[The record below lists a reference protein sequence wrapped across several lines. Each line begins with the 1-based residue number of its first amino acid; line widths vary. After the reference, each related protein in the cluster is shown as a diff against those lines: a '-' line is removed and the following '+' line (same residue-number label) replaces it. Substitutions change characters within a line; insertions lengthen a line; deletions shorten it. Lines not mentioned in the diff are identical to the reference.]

1 MGFIKTKRP
10 VDARTASNLDMKF
23 DQIRET
29 VIATTSASTA
39 LGPRGVFAF
48 TSTSTGEIGLTYTIA
63 PDFQAGDRLSLM
75 VDSVPGTTTPMHILF
90 GDATVAATS
99 ATRVAMSTNGTGV
112 RLVAISTSRWLVDGN
127 QGAAFEVTT

>member
-1 MGFIKTKRP
+1 MGFVKDKRP
-10 VDARTASNLDMKF
+10 RDMRTASNLDLKVGE
-23 DQIRET
+23 IRET
-29 VIATTSASTA
+29 VIATTAATTA

-48 TSTSTGEIGLTYTIA
+48 TSTSTGAVGLTHTIA
-63 PDFQAGDRLSLM
+63 PVYAAGDRISLM

-99 ATRVAMSTNGTGV
+99 ATRVAMSTNGSGV

-127 QGAAFEVTT
+127 QGALFEVTT